1 MTNPAGERSFIAAI
15 VPPGVA
21 HIHSMYGVSFSNHR
35 ALLDYNGLCVS
46 LPVDFFIKSVG
57 ATNLH
62 LNQIKSLPYPQFN
75 ESFRRSLHIRVLG
88 LNSITTHYSRLWEDS
103 WSDEF
108 ATDSWT
114 KTNRRLRKSY
124 FSKLASDWKW
134 DNVLRLDYERRQ
146 ALVEIDV
153 LVAMA
158 MGLSLEELVTIC
170 RVHFPV
176 MYENERETWYDAMGR
191 IVFTVSKGLPSVGLP
206 RRAIKGDV
214 SYGLVAPH
222 RFENRIALGWEDVC
236 NLNEGTVTR
245 EVEDD
250 TQVGGPVRKTIE
262 YHAPFERCDRE
273 TDYRIAWAEFERRL
287 GNSE

>member
-1 MTNPAGERSFIAAI
+1 
-15 VPPGVA
+15 
-21 HIHSMYGVSFSNHR
+21 MYGVAFSNFR
-35 ALLDYNGLCVS
+35 TLLDYNGLCVS
-46 LPVDFFIKSVG
+46 LPIDFLIKSVG

-62 LNQIKSLPYPQFN
+62 LNQIKSLPYPQF
-75 ESFRRSLHIRVLG
+75 SGPVRRSLHIRVLG
-88 LNSITTHYSRLWEDS
+88 LNCITSHYSRLWTDS

-108 ATDSWT
+108 VTDSWT
-114 KTNRRLRKSY
+114 KTNRRFRQSY
-124 FSKLASDWKW
+124 FQNLASDWKW

-158 MGLSLEELVTIC
+158 MGLSLEELVTIY

-176 MYENERETWYDAMGR
+176 MYENERGTWYDAKGR

-206 RRAIKGDV
+206 RRAIKGDM
-214 SYGLVAPH
+214 SYSLVTAH
-222 RFENRIALGWEDVC
+222 RAEERIALGWEDVC

-250 TQVGGPVRKTIE
+250 TRVGGPVRKIIE
-262 YHAPFERCDRE
+262 YQAPFDRCDRE
-273 TDYRIAWAEFERRL
+273 SDYRVAWAEFERRL
-287 GNSE
+287 GNSA

>member
-1 MTNPAGERSFIAAI
+1 MT
-15 VPPGVA
+15 
-21 HIHSMYGVSFSNHR
+21 
-35 ALLDYNGLCVS
+35 YNGLCVS
-46 LPVDFFIKSVG
+46 LPIDFLIKCSG

-62 LNQIKSLPYPQFN
+62 LNQIKMLPYPHFN
-75 ESFRRSLHIRVLG
+75 AFARRCLHIRVLG
-88 LNSITTHYSRLWEDS
+88 LNCITVHYSRLWRDS
-103 WSDEF
+103 WADEF
-108 ATDSWT
+108 VTDSWT
-114 KTNRRLRKSY
+114 KTDYRLHRSY
-124 FSKLASDWKW
+124 FRNLDEEWKW
-134 DNVLRLDYERRQ
+134 DNALRVDYERRQ

-158 MGLSLEELVTIC
+158 LGLSLEELVTIY

-176 MYENERETWYDAMGR
+176 MYENEQGTWYDAKGR
-191 IVFTVSKGLPSVGLP
+191 IVFTVSKGLPNVGLP

-214 SYGLVAPH
+214 SYGLVASH
-222 RFENRIALGWEDVC
+222 LSEKRIALGWEDVC
-236 NLNEGTVTR
+236 NLTEGTVTR

-287 GNSE
+287 GNSV